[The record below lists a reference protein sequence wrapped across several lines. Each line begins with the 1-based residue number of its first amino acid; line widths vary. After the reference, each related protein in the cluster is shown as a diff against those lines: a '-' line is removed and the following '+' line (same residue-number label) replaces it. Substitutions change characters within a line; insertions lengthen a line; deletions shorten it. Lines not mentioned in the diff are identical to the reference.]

1 MPHKILV
8 VDDDR
13 INVALV
19 KFALTQRG
27 YSVSFAHDGTEA
39 AEKLQSETPDLII
52 LDVVMPQMNG
62 FEFMAEL
69 KQKQGFTTTPV
80 IMLTSNETMGE
91 IFRLEGVKGYFIK
104 PVMFEELLRKI
115 EEVLGP
121 NP

>member
-19 KFALTQRG
+19 KFALAQRG
-27 YSVSFAHDGTEA
+27 YFVSFAHDGTEA
-39 AEKLQSETPDLII
+39 AEKLQKETPDLII

-104 PVMFEELLRKI
+104 PVKFEELLRKI